1 MTNLLRTYELRTYKL
16 FQYKLEYENYLWLN
30 IPKYRVSLCRLR
42 TSSHN
47 LEIER
52 GRYTVPKTLP
62 ENRLCN
68 QCEHNLV
75 EDEIH
80 FIFICQKYEI
90 IRHNLLSVVCNF
102 INGFKNFPVIDQF
115 KCIMSSQNEHIILA
129 LAKFCYLA
137 FSERV

>member
-1 MTNLLRTYELRTYKL
+1 M
-16 FQYKLEYENYLWLN
+16 
-30 IPKYRVSLCRLR
+30 SLCRLR
-42 TSSHN
+42 ESSHN

-68 QCEHNLV
+68 QCKHNLV

-80 FIFICQKYEI
+80 FILICQKYEI
-90 IRHNLLSVVCNF
+90 IRHSIGSNLLSVVCNF
-102 INGFKNFPVIDQF
+102 IYGSKRFPVIDQF